1 VPKLLP
7 SIVLFLIPHLAA
19 ATPVSVDL
27 TVSNENLGLPAGT
40 AYATVVWDV
49 VGTTATFTIDVNNA
63 VLTGGTNFGIQDF
76 YLNTN
81 IATLD
86 AGDFTL
92 PSGWGVFFSQQA
104 GGFGAFDVNK
114 GDAQGGG
121 QNRYDPATFTIT
133 DAGINATSQFFFLS
147 DLPAGNGQGHFAAHI
162 AGFNELNGQTS
173 AFFRDAG
180 DTSPTPLISPT
191 PVPEPASLVL
201 SVFGL
206 AALTFLRR
214 RPADRAF
221 PEIPV
226 L

>member
-1 VPKLLP
+1 MSMPKLLLTV
-7 SIVLFLIPHLAA
+7 VLFLIPHLAGA
-19 ATPVSVDL
+19 IPVSVDL

-40 AYATVVWDV
+40 VYATVVWDV
-49 VGTTATFTIDVNNA
+49 VGTTATFNVDVNNA

-92 PSGWGVFFSQQA
+92 PSGWVVLFNQQA
-104 GGFGAFDVNK
+104 GGGFGIFDINT
-114 GDAQGGG
+114 GDAAGGG
-121 QNRYDPATFTIT
+121 QNRYDPVTFTIT

-147 DLPAGNGQGHFAAHI
+147 DLPAGNGQGYFAAHI

-173 AFFRDAG
+173 AFFRDG
-180 DTSPTPLISPT
+180 GVTSPT

-201 SVFGL
+201 SGLGL
-206 AALTFLRR
+206 AALAFLRR
-214 RPADRAF
+214 QPADRVADR
-221 PEIPV
+221 V
-226 L
+226 